1 MKEKMKVL
9 LSDLWTAIR
18 WGIIL
23 SLVMMGVLWLSDRL
37 HIFDSMPSSES
48 LIITFIGILAT
59 FVVVSNFSQ
68 VANIEE
74 KADRKIKEIEKK
86 VNVISERCLDES
98 KNTSLASSI
107 IQTKEMIDIIKGGD
121 KLKSLETVKNDTKHE
136 IKDELRD
143 YIDRYKRANLEEID
157 LRSFQ
162 MLKFANALINSKQK
176 DILQKIL
183 LDSNALFKITYTR
196 KGKNKTNNAR
206 IQLKDGVIQFISD
219 TGKTTFDNV
228 FKIDGIQYN
237 SEDIDMAL
245 CFVLEALKKTGT
257 FDRTNLSGN
266 VLEDDQI

>member
-23 SLVMMGVLWLSDRL
+23 SFVMLGVLWLSDRL

-121 KLKSLETVKNDTKHE
+121 ELKSLETVK
-136 IKDELRD
+136 
-143 YIDRYKRANLEEID
+143 
-157 LRSFQ
+157 
-162 MLKFANALINSKQK
+162 M
-176 DILQKIL
+176 
-183 LDSNALFKITYTR
+183 
-196 KGKNKTNNAR
+196 
-206 IQLKDGVIQFISD
+206 IQSMK
-219 TGKTTFDNV
+219 
-228 FKIDGIQYN
+228 
-237 SEDIDMAL
+237 
-245 CFVLEALKKTGT
+245 
-257 FDRTNLSGN
+257 
-266 VLEDDQI
+266 